1 MGSPGGQNN
10 SRSPYFNNIQ
20 IKKNERTCQGVMVC
34 DQTDPVLA
42 NSCHNDVDFD
52 SDEFK
57 RVKNNECL
65 IDRETNTYM

>member
-1 MGSPGGQNN
+1 
-10 SRSPYFNNIQ
+10 
-20 IKKNERTCQGVMVC
+20 MVC
-34 DQTDPVLA
+34 DQTDLVLA

>member
-10 SRSPYFNNIQ
+10 CNCPYFNNTRV
-20 IKKNERTCQGVMVC
+20 KKNERTCQGVMVC
-34 DQTDPVLA
+34 EQADPDLV
-42 NSCHNDVDFD
+42 NKCYNDVDFD

-57 RVKNNECL
+57 RVKNNEQL

>member
-1 MGSPGGQNN
+1 M
-10 SRSPYFNNIQ
+10 
-20 IKKNERTCQGVMVC
+20 CQGVMVC